1 MDLHQLRQSAFEEIK
16 QTSNLEKLEEIRLR
30 YLGRK
35 GKLTKILRSLKD
47 LQDDQRVSVG
57 KFANELKT
65 KISKEIEAKK
75 RELKTEGLAVLQEK
89 EWIDV
94 TLPDLKGITQQI
106 GHLHPISKIQ
116 EEVEDIFISMGF
128 MVLDGPELES
138 DYYNFEALNFPKD
151 HPARDIQ
158 DTFYIAPEQNNL
170 VLRTH
175 TSSVQVRAMEKYGVP
190 LRAIVPGR
198 VFRYEATDASHDTT
212 FYQVEGFMID
222 KDVNL
227 AHLKAVVKGF
237 LDKIFHKKIK
247 LRFRPGYFPFTEP
260 SLELDL
266 SCLVCGGKGCRVC
279 KWSGWVEFMG
289 AGMIHPNVLK
299 NGGINPN
306 KYSSFAFGFSLDR
319 LAMMK
324 YRIDDIRWFHSGD
337 LRFLE
342 QF

>member
-1 MDLHQLRQSAFEEIK
+1 
-16 QTSNLEKLEEIRLR
+16 
-30 YLGRK
+30 
-35 GKLTKILRSLKD
+35 
-47 LQDDQRVSVG
+47 
-57 KFANELKT
+57 
-65 KISKEIEAKK
+65 
-75 RELKTEGLAVLQEK
+75 
-89 EWIDV
+89 
-94 TLPDLKGITQQI
+94 
-106 GHLHPISKIQ
+106 LHPISKIQ

-158 DTFYIAPEQNNL
+158 DTFYITPEQNNL

-299 NGGINPN
+299 NGGIDPN

-319 LAMMK
+319 LTMMK